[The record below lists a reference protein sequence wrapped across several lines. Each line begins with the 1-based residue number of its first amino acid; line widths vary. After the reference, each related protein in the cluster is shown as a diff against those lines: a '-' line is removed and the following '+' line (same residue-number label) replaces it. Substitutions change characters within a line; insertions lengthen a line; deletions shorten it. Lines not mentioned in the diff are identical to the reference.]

1 MAINLKWLENDEMVI
16 VTEILAWKKKKK
28 AMKEEFGCQFL
39 NIDPGKKVFDTFEA
53 IKEIFRK
60 IKHLSNQ
67 LTKKSTKRF
76 LVCRL

>member
-1 MAINLKWLENDEMVI
+1 MVI
-16 VTEILAWKKKKK
+16 VTEILAWKKKK

-39 NIDPGKKVFDTFEA
+39 NTDPSKKVFDTFEA

-67 LTKKSTKRF
+67 LTKKSTKRT
-76 LVCRL
+76 LVCKL